1 MQKQATDIDEL
12 RLGTKLCCKYC
23 ESSKPSRHGPCPNEL
38 TLQSRKTSYFS
49 FLPSEGKYFW
59 SYAR

>member
-38 TLQSRKTSYFS
+38 TLQRRRQTVNI
-49 FLPSEGKYFW
+49 
-59 SYAR
+59 